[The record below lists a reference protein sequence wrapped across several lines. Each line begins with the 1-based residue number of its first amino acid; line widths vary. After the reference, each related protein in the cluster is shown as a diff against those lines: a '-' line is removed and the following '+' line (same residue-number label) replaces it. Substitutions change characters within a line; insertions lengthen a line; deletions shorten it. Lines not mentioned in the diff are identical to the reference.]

1 MKHGLLRRALVL
13 TWFLVAC
20 DAARDE
26 AVPDAA
32 VVLSPLAR
40 SSARLTHGERAP
52 LEVHDVSRD
61 TFGAPLPG
69 LSERERARFFV
80 GNSYFN
86 QNWVSAPSSVPSRDG
101 LGPLFNARSC
111 SGCHFKDGRGRA
123 PEPGQP
129 VRTALVRLSVPDTG
143 ATGAPKPEPTYG
155 EQLQGDAVTGIAREA
170 DVFVRYHEQPGQFV
184 DGSPYSLRVPRLEIT
199 GLGHGPLA
207 DDVLTSLR
215 SAPALV
221 GMGLLEAVPESD
233 LLARVDADD
242 RDGDGISGRANRVVP
257 ASTGLRALGR
267 FGWKA
272 EQATVLD
279 QTAAAFVGDMGI
291 TSRLFVHE
299 NHTPA
304 QEACADAAGGGEPE
318 LDDAVLDSVVLYVR
332 TLAVPAR
339 RERDVAE
346 VLRGEHLFAIAR
358 CTACHTPKLTTAL
371 DVIPAELA
379 GRTIHPFTD
388 LLLHDM
394 GPGLADGRPSV
405 EASGSEWRTAPLWG
419 IGLVER
425 VSGGSGFLH
434 DGRARDLQEAVL
446 WHAGEAE
453 AAKQSFVRMRAD
465 DRRALI
471 HFLESL

>member
-1 MKHGLLRRALVL
+1 MNPGLLRRALAF
-13 TWFLVAC
+13 TWFLIAC

-26 AVPDAA
+26 AAPAETA
-32 VVLSPLAR
+32 VAHV
-40 SSARLTHGERAP
+40 ERAP
-52 LEVHDVSRD
+52 LEVHDATRD
-61 TFGAPLPG
+61 AFGAPLPG
-69 LSERERARFFV
+69 LSDSERAAFFV

-86 QNWVSAPSSVPSRDG
+86 QNWVSAPSSVSSRDG

-129 VRTALVRLSVPDTG
+129 VRTALVRISVPASDG
-143 ATGAPKPEPTYG
+143 GGAPRPDPRYG
-155 EQLQGDAVTGIAREA
+155 DQLQGDAVTGFAREA
-170 DVFVRYHEQPGQFV
+170 DVFVHYHELPGSFA
-184 DGSPYSLRVPRLEIT
+184 DGSPYSLRQPRLQVT
-199 GLGHGPLA
+199 ALGHGPLA
-207 DDVLTSLR
+207 SDVLTSLR

-221 GMGLLEAVPESD
+221 GMGLLEAVAEAD
-233 LLARVDADD
+233 LLERVDADD
-242 RDGDGISGRANRVVP
+242 RDRDGISGRANVVLS
-257 ASTGLRALGR
+257 ASTGAPALGR

-279 QTAAAFVGDMGI
+279 QTAAAFAGDMGI
-291 TSRLFVHE
+291 TSRLFMHE
-299 NHTPA
+299 NHTPQ
-304 QEACADAAGGGEPE
+304 QEGCADAASGGAPE
-318 LDDAVLDSVVLYVR
+318 LADAVLDSVVLYVR

-339 RERDVAE
+339 RDQGDPE
-346 VLRGEHLFAIAR
+346 VQRGEHLFAVAR
-358 CTACHTPKLTTAL
+358 CTACHTPRLTTA
-371 DVIPAELA
+371 PETSPRELA
-379 GRTIHPFTD
+379 GRTIRPYSD

-394 GPGLADGRPSV
+394 GPALSDMRPSF

-434 DGRARDLQEAVL
+434 DGRARNLTEAVL
-446 WHAGEAE
+446 WHGGEAE
-453 AAKQSFVRMRAD
+453 AAKQSFVRMRAE